1 MPEIKQAPWDVFII
15 FAAEDKAELVEP
27 LVHLLMRFGV
37 KVQYAEHVVR
47 RGEDLRA
54 NLDRGF
60 AQAPYGLVVLSND
73 FVAKNWS
80 EDELRGLSDR
90 GADFKRVVYPIWFKV
105 TGETLSTLAPRVAGG
120 PRIIADTSKLVK
132 TAVEVIRLVRQDIYR
147 RIRLRIAADENRG
160 DRLGLR
166 TLSRSAIKHPELP
179 DDLVS
184 RVRLIRA
191 SLLEVHPYSMDRWLD
206 GFQRDANP
214 ATEIG
219 YWERIASAYL
229 EYVRMT
235 PRLTYEQYEQAF
247 ELSLGFMLTNDKQE
261 LRWTARDLPEGAF
274 EVMSRLHAHKMP
286 AYDTAEGFDQGPG
299 PLSTYLGD
307 IESFP
312 EDLIGELIRIQK
324 VEKDAWMAKDTA
336 GR

>member
-1 MPEIKQAPWDVFII
+1 MTEIKQAPWDVFIV

-27 LVHLLMRFGV
+27 LAHLLMRFGV

-47 RGEDLRA
+47 RGDDLRA

-60 AQAPYGLVVLSND
+60 AQAPCGLVVLSND
-73 FVAKNWS
+73 FAAKNWS

-90 GADFKRVVYPIWFKV
+90 GVDFKRVVYPIWFKV
-105 TGETLSTLAPRVAGG
+105 TGETLSALAPRVAG
-120 PRIIADTSKLVK
+120 RAQIIADTSKLVK
-132 TAVEVIRLVRQDIYR
+132 TAVDVIRLVRQDIYR
-147 RIRLRIAADENRG
+147 RISLRITVDESRG
-160 DRLGLR
+160 ATMDPR
-166 TLSRSAIKHPELP
+166 TLNLSAIKHPELP

-191 SLLEVHPYSMDRWLD
+191 SLLDVHPYSMDRWLD

-229 EYVRMT
+229 EYVSMT
-235 PRLTYEQYEQAF
+235 PRLAYEQYEQAF
-247 ELSLGFMLTNDKQE
+247 ELSLAFMLTNDKQE

-286 AYDTAEGFDQGPG
+286 AYDTAENFDQGPG
-299 PLSTYLGD
+299 PIATYFGD

-312 EDLIGELIRIQK
+312 EDLIGELVRIKK
-324 VEKDAWMAKDTA
+324 VEKEAWMAKDTA
-336 GR
+336 PR

>member
-1 MPEIKQAPWDVFII
+1 MSEIKQAPSDVFIV
-15 FAAEDKAELVEP
+15 FAAEDKADLVEP
-27 LVHLLMRFGV
+27 LAHLLMRFGV
-37 KVQYAEHVVR
+37 KVQYADHVVR
-47 RGEDLRA
+47 CGEDLRA
-54 NLDRGF
+54 NLERGF

-73 FVAKNWS
+73 FAAKNWS

-90 GADFKRVVYPIWFKV
+90 GVDFKRVVYPIWFKV
-105 TGETLSTLAPRVAGG
+105 TGETLSALAPHVAGG
-120 PRIIADTSKLVK
+120 ARIIADTSKLVK
-132 TAVEVIRLVRQDIYR
+132 TAVDVIRLVRQDIYR
-147 RIRLRIAADENRG
+147 RISLRITADENRG
-160 DRLGLR
+160 DRLDPR
-166 TLSRSAIKHPELP
+166 TLNRSAIKHSGLP

-191 SLLEVHPYSMDRWLD
+191 SLLDVHPYSMDRWLD

-229 EYVRMT
+229 EYVKMT

-247 ELSLGFMLTNDKQE
+247 GLSLAFMLTNDKQE

-274 EVMSRLHAHKMP
+274 EVMSHLHAHKMP
-286 AYDTAEGFDQGPG
+286 TYDMAEDFDQRPG
-299 PLSTYLGD
+299 SITTYFGD

-312 EDLIGELIRIQK
+312 EDLIGELVRIKK
-324 VEKDAWMAKDTA
+324 VEKDAWTAKDTA
-336 GR
+336 RR